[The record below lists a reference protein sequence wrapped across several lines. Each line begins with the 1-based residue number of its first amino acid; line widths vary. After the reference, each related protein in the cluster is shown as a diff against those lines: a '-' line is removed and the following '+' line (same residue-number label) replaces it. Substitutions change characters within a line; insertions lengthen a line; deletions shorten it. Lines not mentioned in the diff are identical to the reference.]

1 MLNMEGP
8 DIEVL
13 DAILFVHIVQGC
25 ALAQRPA
32 QKTTS
37 ISSGAAGVPCEQFSL
52 CVSSQR
58 SQSEQVSYLNPRQR
72 PIGICTHAAILS
84 QPAGLA
90 TAARDQRQIRMIL
103 RVARRKKLSARTS
116 PGLPAAALAQRPRE
130 GAG

>member
-1 MLNMEGP
+1 MLNTEGP

-37 ISSGAAGVPCEQFSL
+37 NIVRKAAGVPCEQFSL
-52 CVSSQR
+52 CVYSQR
-58 SQSEQVSYLNPRQR
+58 SQSEQVSLPNLRQR

-90 TAARDQRQIRMIL
+90 TAASDQRQIRMIL
-103 RVARRKKLSARTS
+103 RCS
-116 PGLPAAALAQRPRE
+116 P
-130 GAG
+130 